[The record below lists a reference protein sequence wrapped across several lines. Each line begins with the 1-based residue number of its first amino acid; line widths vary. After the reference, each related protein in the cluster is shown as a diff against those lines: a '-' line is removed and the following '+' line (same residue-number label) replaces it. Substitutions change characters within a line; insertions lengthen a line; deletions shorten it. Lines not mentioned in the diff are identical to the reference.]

1 MSLHNLYSETN
12 FGNRTSFA
20 NEGGSCSK
28 FSDGISNIADIIQVL
43 KDNKSENYDQ
53 RGIDLIE
60 EMKKTVKIGE
70 ECFKRERRF
79 KSGDSDEWKWSS
91 YLSSFHICLPLLGK
105 PSKKWTRYF
114 MTSSQKVAVL
124 KPNFLNIFSYKH
136 ILDFYLSKCGFS
148 SVCIKKFP

>member
-20 NEGGSCSK
+20 NDGGSCSK
-28 FSDGISNIADIIQVL
+28 FSDGISNISDIIQVL

-53 RGIDLIE
+53 RGMDLIE

-105 PSKKWTRYF
+105 PSKK
-114 MTSSQKVAVL
+114 
-124 KPNFLNIFSYKH
+124 NKH
-136 ILDFYLSKCGFS
+136 DIL
-148 SVCIKKFP
+148 